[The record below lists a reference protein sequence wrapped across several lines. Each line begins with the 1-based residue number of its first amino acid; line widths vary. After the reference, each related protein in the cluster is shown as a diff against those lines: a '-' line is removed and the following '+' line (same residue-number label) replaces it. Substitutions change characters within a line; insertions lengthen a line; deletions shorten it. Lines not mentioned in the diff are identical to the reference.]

1 MNIFHYLPK
10 VLPVKK
16 YGGTQRIAV
25 NLMKEQ
31 VNRGH
36 KVYLLSLAGT
46 HLPSINVTTIKKPI
60 RNFEDYIPNNIDI
73 V

>member
-1 MNIFHYLPK
+1 MNIFHYYPK

-25 NLMKEQ
+25 NLMKAQ
-31 VNRGH
+31 AKMGH

-46 HLPSINVTTIKKPI
+46 CLPYIDVITIKRPI
-60 RNFEDYIPNNIDI
+60 
-73 V
+73 